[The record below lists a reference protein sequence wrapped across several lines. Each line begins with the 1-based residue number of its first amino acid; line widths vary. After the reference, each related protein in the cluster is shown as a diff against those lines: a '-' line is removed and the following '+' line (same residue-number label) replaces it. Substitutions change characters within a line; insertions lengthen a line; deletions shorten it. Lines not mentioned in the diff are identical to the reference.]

1 MYVNDLEA
9 VRAFFLRFFGAVS
22 NEMYHNPRTGLMS
35 YFLSFGDGA
44 RLEIMTRPD
53 VEDCGKA
60 LLQAGY
66 IHLAFSMGSREKVD
80 ALTDT
85 LREAGYEV
93 VYPRCRH
100 KAPENGHD
108 IGVFSRCRER
118 HVIYECH
125 PQGNRHHVYFHGKFR
140 PCPRSEPQDQCQHR
154 RHGHEY
160 QLPRPRR
167 CIVLRYRIPEYFFHN
182 RSLFQIL
189 TSAEAPLLSGTGPA
203 SLSFRPSEASGEI
216 CYQQSR
222 SLDFARD
229 DIAGS
234 SSADLPTSLEM
245 TLQERSR
252 R

>member
-1 MYVNDLEA
+1 MYMKIDHVAMYVNDLEA

-93 VYPRCRH
+93 VSGPRVTGDGFYESCVCG
-100 KAPENGHD
+100 PENNL
-108 IGVFSRCRER
+108 I
-118 HVIYECH
+118 
-125 PQGNRHHVYFHGKFR
+125 
-140 PCPRSEPQDQCQHR
+140 
-154 RHGHEY
+154 
-160 QLPRPRR
+160 
-167 CIVLRYRIPEYFFHN
+167 
-182 RSLFQIL
+182 
-189 TSAEAPLLSGTGPA
+189 
-203 SLSFRPSEASGEI
+203 EI
-216 CYQQSR
+216 
-222 SLDFARD
+222 
-229 DIAGS
+229 
-234 SSADLPTSLEM
+234 TE
-245 TLQERSR
+245 
-252 R
+252 